1 MNRPQFN
8 VVLLG
13 LVTTLALVANL
24 SGQEWT
30 RFRGPNGTGISDSM
44 SIPVQWAEGETNWN
58 VALPGTGHSS
68 PVVWGDRVF
77 LLSANPE
84 DATRFVLCYSAI
96 DGKQLWLR
104 EYKSSAHHIH
114 TRSSFASCTPAV
126 DRDHVYVGWSTPD
139 ATTLMAL
146 DHDGEQVWSVD
157 LGRWVGQHGFG
168 ASPMLYDEMVILH
181 NSQQANKL
189 DPGEQPGDSFMMAF
203 DRKTGQ
209 EIWRTPLESVN
220 VCYSVPFIFEPND
233 GPAELICTSTGNG
246 VFSLNPKTGEE
257 NWAVEDAFKMPHSQF
272 ANHGRRARVWQHRL
286 GWLLR
291 QLRRRRQTREAS
303 GNRLR
308 AEQQQQV
315 QAPYVPSAIA
325 NGDKVFLLYDR
336 GFAACIDAPTGE
348 IHWSERT
355 GAAFSGSPIRVRDK
369 IYCIDEEGIVWVFAA
384 DHRQYRVLAKNSLG
398 EASQSTPAVSGGRM
412 YLRTMSHLISVGGAD
427 EHRSD

>member
-203 DRKTGQ
+203 DRKSGQ

-257 NWAVEDAFKMPHSQF
+257 NWAVEDAFKMRTVSSPIMAGGLVFGST
-272 ANHGRRARVWQHRL
+272 GS
-286 GWLLR
+286 GGY
-291 QLRRRRQTREAS
+291 S
-303 GNRLR
+303 GNYVVAVRPGKQ
-308 AEQQQQV
+308 AEIAYELSNSSKFK
-315 QAPYVPSAIA
+315 APYVPSAIA